1 MIIAELLDFR
11 LVSKL
16 LHETV
21 MQKLAE
27 LAFLDRLVLW
37 SRMWQLN
44 ISYKNYAILGIGNN
58 ITNHAFRIATIPIS
72 NVQVVKD
79 LGVVVDGHR

>member
-58 ITNHAFRIATIPIS
+58 ITNHAFGIVTIPI
-72 NVQVVKD
+72 
-79 LGVVVDGHR
+79 G